1 MRLLDYLSCLPN
13 YETKWYSYSTDSI
26 ILSVSS
32 PGSEGRLR
40 APRSA
45 RSGHFLR
52 SFHLQGSNPWP
63 RYTQH
68 PPIMDT
74 SELFFEARDSRRYI
88 ERDRVCTENWKS
100 RYARL
105 CLLKFFKTCS
115 ANSPRNSVHC
125 HHQSPDGEEVQAV
138 LHCFDMTRLTESPE
152 EILQDEKSCD

>member
-1 MRLLDYLSCLPN
+1 MRLQDYLSCLPN

-26 ILSVSS
+26 ILSVSLS

-74 SELFFEARDSRRYI
+74 ELFFEARDSRRYI
-88 ERDRVCTENWKS
+88 ERDHVVLKIGSLAMPGFAFSNSSKRVLPTHRETQFTCIIRVRTVKKS
-100 RYARL
+100 RPSCIA
-105 CLLKFFKTCS
+105 
-115 ANSPRNSVHC
+115 
-125 HHQSPDGEEVQAV
+125 
-138 LHCFDMTRLTESPE
+138 LT
-152 EILQDEKSCD
+152 